1 MTQVPAPQALCLS
14 SSLDE
19 TLYPPRV
26 RVWPVFSVLPTSSC
40 YKYCS
45 WEVAWSDSAVRLK
58 FIHRSKI
65 NGMKSDRLKRNYHYS
80 NLAAFLVKTVLRS
93 ALMRG
98 LVPWKVYR
106 KELVAGTCPANS
118 SNEAFW
124 GTSCGD
130 LCPKNSNWFEIM
142 GLVAGTIKLV
152 PGT

>member
-65 NGMKSDRLKRNYHYS
+65 NGMKKWQIKEKLTLQQPCCIFGQNS
-80 NLAAFLVKTVLRS
+80 VKVCTHEGTS
-93 ALMRG
+93 ALKSLQKRTSCRDLSRKQFKWSILRNKLQG
-98 LVPWKVYR
+98 LMSQKF
-106 KELVAGTCPANS
+106 KLVWNH
-118 SNEAFW
+118 
-124 GTSCGD
+124 GTSRRD
-130 LCPKNSNWFEIM
+130 H
-142 GLVAGTIKLV
+142 
-152 PGT
+152 